1 MVATESGIWARADAR
16 IFKLMMAPGRADR
29 KALAADRTMANAAWQ
44 VASLRQRAAAKA
56 AREFRQA
63 DRAVEA
69 EMRQR
74 SWGKPLHVKAK
85 TSRRQQPGGAARAQV
100 SKSAKMQKRAFRAY
114 IAPLKDA
121 RGRVAITF
129 LTSYRG
135 FKSKNWRS
143 GLSVDHARY
152 ILRADALE
160 QPDGPLISNM
170 GETPHEIADCW
181 RALEEVEKA
190 YRANAKVQMRII
202 WNLPHEL
209 SADQRREMVNRFCE
223 REFARLGL
231 PYVAAIHAPDPDG
244 DQRNYH
250 VHICFSTRPVERVG
264 DHEWLIAQEKMTGLD
279 DALGLRRLRAMAAA
293 QMNLASRSAGL
304 PNLYTH
310 QSYRDRGLNAVR
322 QTHVGPARTAA
333 YRSGE
338 DVHVVAHNAQRVA
351 RNEVSVA
358 LQQASANVDRLDG
371 IARRIEHT
379 HAAAQTNNRRQQA
392 LRAMRMQIAVVRRH
406 EDTPIGQRRPDLA
419 AILTRIASTCRAK
432 PTSTAGGP
440 AQRRDQRTG
449 LNKLGELLTLLAHRR
464 PVSGRTPHMVET
476 LEAIANL
483 SRSSTHPVLSNG
495 ALTGNLIKLQ
505 SGIQQTAQMNQLLRT
520 ASQLKQ
526 ERTRSM
532 ELVMRPWDQ
541 TRGVAGGIEQTRL
554 ARQEDM
560 AGAKR
565 AFHAEIDEAAW
576 AAWRQARREQR
587 VEEQQRLAFDLLR
600 KTDMKAA
607 SASAA
612 SEMELVKADARA
624 WQQRLAL
631 LEKARND
638 RGM

>member
-1 MVATESGIWARADAR
+1 MVASEGGIWARADAR
-16 IFKLMMAPGRADR
+16 VFKLMMAPGKADR
-29 KALAADRTMANAAWQ
+29 KALAADRTMANAARQ
-44 VASLRQRAAAKA
+44 VASLRQRAASKA
-56 AREFRQA
+56 ARDFRQA

-74 SWGKPLHVKAK
+74 SWGKPIHVKAK
-85 TSRRQQPGGAARAQV
+85 TSRRRQPGGAARAQI
-100 SKSAKMQKRAFRAY
+100 SKSAKTQKRAFRAY
-114 IAPLKDA
+114 VAPLKDA

-129 LTSYRG
+129 LTSYQG

-170 GETPHEIADCW
+170 GETRHEIADCW

-209 SADQRREMVNRFCE
+209 SANQRHEMINRFCE

-250 VHICFSTRPVERVG
+250 VHICFSTRPVERLG

-279 DALGLRRLRAMAAA
+279 DAVGLRRLRAVAAA

-338 DVHVVAHNAQRVA
+338 DVHVVAHNAERVA
-351 RNEVSVA
+351 RNEVSVG
-358 LQQASANVDRLDG
+358 LQQANAYAHRLDVV
-371 IARRIEHT
+371 ARRIEHV
-379 HAAAQTNNRRQQA
+379 HAEAQSNNRRQRA
-392 LRAMRMQIAVVRRH
+392 LRAMQMRIATLPRS
-406 EDTPIGQRRPDLA
+406 EDGPIGHSRPDLL
-419 AILTRIASTCRAK
+419 AILEKLARTCLLK
-432 PTSTAGGP
+432 PALAAEVQ
-440 AQRRDQRTG
+440 AQRCDQRIG
-449 LNKLGELLTLLAHRR
+449 LKKLGELSTLLAKRR
-464 PVSGRTPHMVET
+464 PVSGRDPQTVET
-476 LEAIANL
+476 LRATANL
-483 SRSSTHPVLSNG
+483 STSTTRPVLSDG
-495 ALTGNLIKLQ
+495 ALTESLLELQ
-505 SGIQQTAQMNQLLRT
+505 LSIRQTVKMNQSRRT
-520 ASQLKQ
+520 ASLLNQ
-526 ERTRSM
+526 ERARSI
-532 ELVMRPWDQ
+532 ELVMRPFDQ
-541 TRGVAGGIEQTRL
+541 ARTAGDEVEQTRL

-560 AGAKR
+560 AGVAR
-565 AFHAEIDEAAW
+565 AFQAEIDEAAW
-576 AAWRQARREQR
+576 TAWRQARRERR
-587 VEEQQRLAFDLLR
+587 VEEQQRLAYDLLR
-600 KTDMKAA
+600 KTEMKGA

-612 SEMELVKADARA
+612 PEMELVLADARA

-631 LEKARND
+631 LQKARNG